1 MSILMKRHY
10 YVYRKRSRMVPSA
23 GASVFWSW
31 GAPFSQHVHMFTN
44 PEALQ
49 MREFTDLWR

>member
-10 YVYRKRSRMVPSA
+10 YVHRKMSRMVPTA
-23 GASVFWSW
+23 EASVPWSW
-31 GAPFSQHVHMFTN
+31 GAPSSQHVDMFTN

-49 MREFTDLWR
+49 MWEFTDLWR